1 MTASSVISRRQTARF
16 AGFLYLVMGIAG
28 AFSIAY
34 IPRAFVV
41 RNDAAATAANVL
53 ASPLLYRL
61 GIIADLV
68 NQTVFVLLVIVLYE
82 LLKDINRSQARFMV
96 ALVLVQVSM
105 SSAIIIAQIAP
116 LVLLSGADYLSV
128 FDKGQLDA
136 MVLGVLSLR
145 GRAIIALGIY
155 MGLWLIPLGALV
167 YRSGFI
173 PRALGVLLI
182 VAGFA
187 YVVSTLTYFL
197 ATDYFR
203 YTSMF
208 MMAAAAAGELGIVG
222 WLLIRGTRD
231 QPVEST

>member
-1 MTASSVISRRQTARF
+1 
-16 AGFLYLVMGIAG
+16 MGLAG

-53 ASPLLYRL
+53 GSPLLFRF
-61 GIIADLV
+61 GIVSDLV

-82 LLKDINRSQARFMV
+82 LFKDVNRRHARFMV
-96 ALVLVQVSM
+96 ALVVVQVSM

-116 LVLLSGADYLSV
+116 LVLLSGGEYLSV
-128 FDKGQLDA
+128 FDKGQIDS
-136 MVLGVLSLR
+136 MVHGVLTLR

-155 MGLWLIPLGALV
+155 MGLWLVPLGALV

-173 PRALGVLLI
+173 PRPLGVLLI
-182 VAGFA
+182 VAGCA

-197 ATDYFR
+197 AADYFR

-222 WLLIRGTRD
+222 WLLIKGTRD
-231 QPVEST
+231 EPVEST